1 MGTTIRLWRY
11 KVIDNVMAALRN
23 VTAERIIAILTVI
36 CILAMLCNRKINFAV
51 VFVEQL
57 RVFKDNRTKK
67 VSPWDIVSFILCP
80 IFLSLVLVI
89 WYDFSIN
96 KELAQILT
104 TAFSLIFTLLLAF
117 ETIIVSKKNS
127 TNDIEREV
135 IGQTFVSAV
144 SASIFALVGIILSIM
159 IVFVSGVFARR
170 VFTALILILSFMTIM
185 FLLMIIKRTFKIF
198 MNDSKE

>member
-1 MGTTIRLWRY
+1 
-11 KVIDNVMAALRN
+11 MAALRN

>member
-1 MGTTIRLWRY
+1 M
-11 KVIDNVMAALRN
+11 IDNVMAALRN
-23 VTAERIIAILTVI
+23 VTAERIVAILTVI
-36 CILAMLCNRKINFAV
+36 CILAMLCNRKINVAA

-67 VSPWDIVSFILCP
+67 ISPWDIVSFIVCP

-96 KELAQILT
+96 KELAQVLT

-117 ETIIVSKKNS
+117 ETVLVSKKNS

-135 IGQTFVSAV
+135 ISQTFVSAV
-144 SASIFALVGIILSIM
+144 SASILALVGIILSMMIM
-159 IVFVSGVFARR
+159 FISDACMLRI
-170 VFTALILILSFMTIM
+170 FTTLILVLSFMTIM
-185 FLLMIIKRTFKIF
+185 LLLMIIKRTFKIF
-198 MNDSKE
+198 MNDNKK

>member
-1 MGTTIRLWRY
+1 
-11 KVIDNVMAALRN
+11 VIDNVMAALRN
-23 VTAERIIAILTVI
+23 VTAERIVAILTVI
-36 CILAMLCNRKINFAV
+36 CILAMLCNRKINVAA

-67 VSPWDIVSFILCP
+67 ISPWDIVSFIVCP

-96 KELAQILT
+96 KELAQVLT

-117 ETIIVSKKNS
+117 ETVLVSKKNS

-135 IGQTFVSAV
+135 ISQTFVSAV
-144 SASIFALVGIILSIM
+144 SASILALVGIILSMMIM
-159 IVFVSGVFARR
+159 FISDACMLRI
-170 VFTALILILSFMTIM
+170 FTTLILVLSFMTIM
-185 FLLMIIKRTFKIF
+185 LLLMIIKRTFKIF
-198 MNDSKE
+198 MNDNKK